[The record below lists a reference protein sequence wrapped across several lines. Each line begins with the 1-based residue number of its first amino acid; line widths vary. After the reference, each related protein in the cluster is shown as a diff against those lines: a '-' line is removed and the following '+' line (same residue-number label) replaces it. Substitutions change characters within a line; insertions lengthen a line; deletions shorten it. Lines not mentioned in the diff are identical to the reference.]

1 MNQKA
6 EWLNRKG
13 FSKTPTVDDG
23 AGQASCKTEDAE
35 KLWSYWDQFWKK
47 PIIRGACTKSSRP
60 NLALFKMR
68 IKSVKGCPG
77 ADGWSREE
85 IMADIAAKLVWDSM
99 QIWEQFGLSPTPL
112 AHCKMGMI
120 PKKDSRAV
128 WPLEEDEKMDYFGLY
143 VCDVPLCPAS
153 GLPQGDP
160 LSPLVL
166 VAVVHA
172 LQLIVETRVGDPNLR
187 HFIYMDDRTAVA
199 SSKLVV
205 KETQLAWCDVAAEY
219 HLLENAD
226 KAQFFDISRRKDSFE
241 VLVLKTQRFARAN
254 RLSKASELYRKIRFL
269 PESYA
274 QRMKD
279 VKIIGGGIIGY
290 GWISHSPSPQKM
302 KAHLTALCRSLGRT
316 QFSAVEM
323 RKIIA
328 GASLHLSINVL
339 RRQMRLLQQR
349 NVAIQ
354 EMYSVDILS
363 TQMTSLEQMVTQG
376 LCDLDWHKD
385 ERFGKWTHPLSSS
398 GFYLEDVLDEK
409 KWKIIS
415 HDLRESY
422 RCQAFE
428 LFRNSSR
435 HEIAGQDI
443 GAYDPARRKLAV
455 DWAKKDTLANLLLL
469 GAVQSPLL
477 RSKNR
482 NGVQSVCPKCMMENP
497 HWDHLWECFVGV
509 VPADV
514 LLRRFYWPR
523 FKEDLPLCAAF
534 AEGMR
539 SFQ

>member
-1 MNQKA
+1 MH
-6 EWLNRKG
+6 RG
-13 FSKTPTVDDG
+13 
-23 AGQASCKTEDAE
+23 
-35 KLWSYWDQFWKK
+35 WKMW
-47 PIIRGACTKSSRP
+47 R
-60 NLALFKMR
+60 
-68 IKSVKGCPG
+68 
-77 ADGWSREE
+77 
-85 IMADIAAKLVWDSM
+85 
-99 QIWEQFGLSPTPL
+99 
-112 AHCKMGMI
+112 
-120 PKKDSRAV
+120 
-128 WPLEEDEKMDYFGLY
+128 
-143 VCDVPLCPAS
+143 
-153 GLPQGDP
+153 
-160 LSPLVL
+160 
-166 VAVVHA
+166 
-172 LQLIVETRVGDPNLR
+172 
-187 HFIYMDDRTAVA
+187 
-199 SSKLVV
+199 
-205 KETQLAWCDVAAEY
+205 
-219 HLLENAD
+219 
-226 KAQFFDISRRKDSFE
+226 
-241 VLVLKTQRFARAN
+241 
-254 RLSKASELYRKIRFL
+254 
-269 PESYA
+269 
-274 QRMKD
+274 
-279 VKIIGGGIIGY
+279 GIIGY

-302 KAHLTALCRSLGRT
+302 KAHLTALWRSLGRT

-422 RCQAFE
+422 RCLAFE

-435 HEIAGQDI
+435 HEIAGQGI

-455 DWAKKDTLANLLLL
+455 DWAKKDTLANLLIL

-482 NGVQSVCPKCMMENP
+482 NSVQSVCPKCMMENP

-514 LLRRFYWPR
+514 LLRRFCWPR
-523 FKEDLPLCAAF
+523 FQEDLPLCAAF

-539 SFQ
+539 SFQWKMACCTSTWGCPTSKKAIPTKISLAGTRREVVQPTTKFKILQLKLTLQQLHL